1 MPGTFSAP
9 TPASLTR
16 CMLCDAVE
24 FRHVC
29 PYASGEP
36 VPPLIASS
44 PAWSERFALF
54 AVVGFVGALI
64 SAVVAP
70 ALVLS
75 LAALAVLCLVAAGV
89 FWAIPTLY
97 VGNKPASTATAA
109 TAEADP
115 RLALRAALVRARG
128 RVSPALAEHL
138 RRVRATIEV
147 GLAHADKTST
157 GDLDT
162 HILRESALHYV
173 PEAIDYYL
181 SLPANAPRTLEGRT
195 PEQEL
200 DYQLGL
206 IEVRVQKVLDGK
218 ARELVDDF
226 EAHGRFLRERL
237 DAGTG
242 LLDIRATSEAE
253 NAAAAG
259 KVEMAENAAAAGMP
273 LAAENAAD
281 SRAGRDGRA
290 GRASRACR
298 THRAARARAGA
309 RMIATTLIP
318 SAVRSPS
325 NPQRVGAPR

>member
-1 MPGTFSAP
+1 MPSAFSAP
-9 TPASLTR
+9 TPANLTR

-29 PYASGEP
+29 PYATGGP
-36 VPPLIASS
+36 VPPLVAASS
-44 PAWSERFALF
+44 AWSERFAMF

-70 ALVLS
+70 ALVAY
-75 LAALAVLCLVAAGV
+75 LAPFAVLSLVAAGV
-89 FWAIPTLY
+89 FRAIPTLY
-97 VGNKPASTATAA
+97 VGNKPAPTVTTAA
-109 TAEADP
+109 AEADP

-128 RVSPALAEHL
+128 RVSPALAERL
-138 RRVRATIEV
+138 RRVRATIEA
-147 GLAHADKTST
+147 GLAHADKSST

-206 IEVRVQKVLDGK
+206 IEVRDQKVLDGK
-218 ARELVDDF
+218 ARDLVDDF

-237 DAGTG
+237 DAGAG
-242 LLDIRATSEAE
+242 SLDIG
-253 NAAAAG
+253 AA
-259 KVEMAENAAAAGMP
+259 
-273 LAAENAAD
+273 
-281 SRAGRDGRA
+281 
-290 GRASRACR
+290 
-298 THRAARARAGA
+298 
-309 RMIATTLIP
+309 
-318 SAVRSPS
+318 SAVTPVAEAQPAEASE
-325 NPQRVGAPR
+325 QRERERERA

>member
-1 MPGTFSAP
+1 LPSGISAP
-9 TPASLTR
+9 NPANLTR
-16 CMLCDAVE
+16 CILCDAVE

-29 PYASGEP
+29 PYATGGP
-36 VPPLIASS
+36 VPPLVAAAS
-44 PAWSERFALF
+44 AWSERFAMF

-64 SAVVAP
+64 SAVVVP
-70 ALVLS
+70 ALVGYLAPFAVLS
-75 LAALAVLCLVAAGV
+75 LIAAGV

-97 VGNKPASTATAA
+97 VGNKPVSTATTAA
-109 TAEADP
+109 DQADP

-138 RRVRATIEV
+138 RRVRATIDA

-206 IEVRVQKVLDGK
+206 IEERVQKVLDGK
-218 ARELVDDF
+218 ARELVGDF

-237 DAGTG
+237 DAGAG
-242 LLDIRATSEAE
+242 SLDIAAASAAEKASQAEKAAEAE
-253 NAAAAG
+253 KAAAAER
-259 KVEMAENAAAAGMP
+259 VETVEKAETVESAEPAGQR
-273 LAAENAAD
+273 ERERE
-281 SRAGRDGRA
+281 RA
-290 GRASRACR
+290 
-298 THRAARARAGA
+298 
-309 RMIATTLIP
+309 
-318 SAVRSPS
+318 
-325 NPQRVGAPR
+325 

>member
-70 ALVLS
+70 PLVSS
-75 LAALAVLCLVAAGV
+75 LLASLAVLCLVAAGV

-97 VGNKPASTATAA
+97 VGNKPAATATVA
-109 TAEADP
+109 TAEEDP

-138 RRVRATIEV
+138 RRVRATIDA

-181 SLPANAPRTLEGRT
+181 SLPADAPRTLEGRT

-206 IEVRVQKVLDGK
+206 IEVRVQKVLDGR
-218 ARELVDDF
+218 AQELVDDF
-226 EAHGRFLRERL
+226 ETHGRFLRERL

-242 LLDIRATSEAE
+242 SLDLRTTSAAGNAVAAE
-253 NAAAAG
+253 HAAAGGNAAAA
-259 KVEMAENAAAAGMP
+259 EDAAAAGMVEMVEQAERAEP
-273 LAAENAAD
+273 AAATGQRERERERE
-281 SRAGRDGRA
+281 RA
-290 GRASRACR
+290 
-298 THRAARARAGA
+298 
-309 RMIATTLIP
+309 
-318 SAVRSPS
+318 
-325 NPQRVGAPR
+325 

>member
-1 MPGTFSAP
+1 LPSGISAP
-9 TPASLTR
+9 TPANLSR

-29 PYASGEP
+29 PYATGGP
-36 VPPLIASS
+36 VPPLVAAAS
-44 PAWSERFALF
+44 AWSERFAMF

-64 SAVVAP
+64 SAVVVP
-70 ALVLS
+70 ALVS
-75 LAALAVLCLVAAGV
+75 YLAPFAVLCLVAAGI
-89 FWAIPTLY
+89 FRAIPSLY
-97 VGNKPASTATAA
+97 VGSAPAPIATAA
-109 TAEADP
+109 AEADP

-138 RRVRATIEV
+138 RRVRATIDA

-206 IEVRVQKVLDGK
+206 IEDRVQKVLVGK

-237 DAGTG
+237 DAGAG
-242 LLDIRATSEAE
+242 SLDIAAASEVLPAVKVATAE
-253 NAAAAG
+253 NVESAE
-259 KVEMAENAAAAGMP
+259 KVE
-273 LAAENAAD
+273 AAEPAEQRERERE
-281 SRAGRDGRA
+281 RA
-290 GRASRACR
+290 
-298 THRAARARAGA
+298 
-309 RMIATTLIP
+309 
-318 SAVRSPS
+318 
-325 NPQRVGAPR
+325 

>member
-1 MPGTFSAP
+1 LPSGISAP
-9 TPASLTR
+9 TPTNLSR
-16 CMLCDAVE
+16 CILCDAVE

-29 PYASGEP
+29 PYATGGP
-36 VPPLIASS
+36 VPPLVAAAS
-44 PAWSERFALF
+44 AWSERFAMF

-64 SAVVAP
+64 SAVVVP
-70 ALVLS
+70 ALVAY
-75 LAALAVLCLVAAGV
+75 LAPFAVLCLIAAGV

-97 VGNKPASTATAA
+97 VGNKPISTATSSA
-109 TAEADP
+109 AEADP

-138 RRVRATIEV
+138 RRVRATIDA

-206 IEVRVQKVLDGK
+206 IEDRVQKVLVGK

-237 DAGTG
+237 DAGAG
-242 LLDIRATSEAE
+242 SLDIAAASEALPAVKVE
-253 NAAAAG
+253 SAEKAEAAEAAG
-259 KVEMAENAAAAGMP
+259 ERER
-273 LAAENAAD
+273 ERE
-281 SRAGRDGRA
+281 RA
-290 GRASRACR
+290 
-298 THRAARARAGA
+298 
-309 RMIATTLIP
+309 
-318 SAVRSPS
+318 
-325 NPQRVGAPR
+325 